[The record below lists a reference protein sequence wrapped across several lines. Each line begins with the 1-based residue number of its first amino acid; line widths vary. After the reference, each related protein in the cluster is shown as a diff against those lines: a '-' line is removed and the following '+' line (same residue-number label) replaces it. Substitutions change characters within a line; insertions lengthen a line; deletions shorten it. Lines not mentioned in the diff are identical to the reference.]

1 MRKKNDKK
9 RKKIQEEIK
18 YKKYCTKGNTE
29 IVTMSMYTK
38 YANLCTQ
45 NMLTYVHKYTALL
58 KYWNSNYV
66 QIYNTLTNKMMNT
79 YMRYRIIPNQ

>member
-1 MRKKNDKK
+1 MLRKKNDKK

-18 YKKYCTKGNTE
+18 YKKYCSKGNTE

-45 NMLTYVHKYTALL
+45 NMLTYVHK
-58 KYWNSNYV
+58 
-66 QIYNTLTNKMMNT
+66 IC
-79 YMRYRIIPNQ
+79 